1 MKLGMEFLTDFWKEK
16 YLQEY
21 IKNGGSKI
29 KFVTGRRQSGKT
41 YFLKIMSELA
51 RQERYKVV
59 QFSAKEIWMHDF
71 KEIYAEIFR
80 QCKIMECLEGASRRL
95 IHEMGF
101 AYEDIPPGM
110 KFMDFL
116 SQNGMG
122 DVLTRREIRFQLRKI
137 FLDNPLL
144 DNNFA
149 LACSML
155 TGSILGYPTLEEQ
168 NRDMLLGWLEGD
180 RSIKLSQLRALDFY
194 PSRITK
200 YNARHMLRSLAE
212 LVHMGG
218 YSGLFIAIDDLEIL
232 ISRSSLE
239 LLHYTKMKRED
250 TYESIRQLIDD
261 IDSMKNLIF
270 GERIGQANDLF
281 RQLSAQYPERV
292 GRYHSQMGPQANRNT
307 LERFRSG
314 ELRILIAC
322 KSMDEGIDV
331 PDASVG
337 IILSGTSAQRQRIQR
352 LGRII
357 RRQEG
362 KKRALLYYLH
372 LDGTSEESFFLPEH
386 GETRSFD
393 LKFCS
398 ADQSFFH
405 PAYETAA
412 ETYMR
417 RLWCKGAD
425 SKQLQEARQC
435 LQAGYVRPDWLLDQ
449 KEAEQRVREATS
461 VHNRNYWICM
471 KNLSASADRT
481 RQ

>member
-261 IDSMKNLIF
+261 IDSMKNLMIVYAF
-270 GERIGQANDLF
+270 DRELVDNENAGLKSYQALWMRIQNEIIGERFNRFTDLVDLDRLAAQEYTPDIIVSISESLARQKETVSAAALDLETAKEIAAQA
-281 RQLSAQYPERV
+281 QTA
-292 GRYHSQMGPQANRNT
+292 A
-307 LERFRSG
+307 
-314 ELRILIAC
+314 
-322 KSMDEGIDV
+322 
-331 PDASVG
+331 VG
-337 IILSGTSAQRQRIQR
+337 IPGLIQEAM
-352 LGRII
+352 
-357 RRQEG
+357 QEG
-362 KKRALLYYLH
+362 K
-372 LDGTSEESFFLPEH
+372 E
-386 GETRSFD
+386 
-393 LKFCS
+393 
-398 ADQSFFH
+398 
-405 PAYETAA
+405 
-412 ETYMR
+412 
-417 RLWCKGAD
+417 
-425 SKQLQEARQC
+425 
-435 LQAGYVRPDWLLDQ
+435 YV
-449 KEAEQRVREATS
+449 
-461 VHNRNYWICM
+461 
-471 KNLSASADRT
+471 
-481 RQ
+481 